1 MNTQTSFPEISL
13 AASLSNMLAKRRS
26 DRLTRDG
33 SGRSPLSFTRWL
45 LYHFAYKDLRNRL
58 PNRRRQL
65 PSQPQQ
71 GGTNSVTS
79 SASPNLEVL
88 SDTQGVDFGP
98 YLKRV
103 SDAVRRNWYTLV
115 PEEARAPE
123 LKRGKVV
130 IEFAI
135 LPHGKVAGMKVA
147 ASSGDVLLD
156 RAAWGGITA
165 SNPFAPLPEEFHGP
179 FVALRFRFFYNPQKA
194 GLGDPSKTE
203 SH

>member
-1 MNTQTSFPEISL
+1 MNTQTSFP
-13 AASLSNMLAKRRS
+13 R
-26 DRLTRDG
+26 DLTRGKSEQHARQETIRPAHSRRIG
-33 SGRSPLSFTRWL
+33 SLTTFFYALAVVPLCVQGPAQQAAKSTSPAAQPTAAGR
-45 LYHFAYKDLRNRL
+45 
-58 PNRRRQL
+58 Q
-65 PSQPQQ
+65 
-71 GGTNSVTS
+71 NSVTS
-79 SASPNLEVL
+79 SVSPNLEVL

-103 SDAVRRNWYTLV
+103 SEAVRRNWYTLV

-135 LPHGKVAGMKVA
+135 LPDGKIAGMKVA

-165 SNPFAPLPEEFHGP
+165 SNPFASLPEEFHGP

-194 GLGDPSKTE
+194 GLDDPSKME